1 MSADGV
7 RVAQIDEIPAAEWE
21 HELEWRPVRHHLG
34 IEAFGVNAWAADA
47 GKHVIVE
54 HNELVDGADEH
65 QELYVVVRGRVTFTI
80 GGEPVDAPAGT
91 LVAVTDPALLRSG
104 VAAED
109 GTLILAVGAPAGRAY
124 KVSPWESRRIG

>member
-1 MSADGV
+1 VSAAGV
-7 RVAQIDEIPAAEWE
+7 RVARIDEIPPAEWE
-21 HELEWRPVRHHLG
+21 HELEWRPVRRHLG

-47 GKHVIVE
+47 GKAVIVE
-54 HNELVDGADEH
+54 HDETGQGADEH

-91 LVAVTDPALLRSG
+91 LVAITDPALLRSG

-109 GTLILAVGAPAGRAY
+109 GTLILAVGAPRGRAY
-124 KVSPWESRRIG
+124 TVSPWESRRSG